1 MSFSLLNFSE
11 GPTGCQNDKITFRKP
26 HRRFGGASEH
36 FSGPLFLEVFFDVGE
51 DRFPDQEFRAMI
63 EPFPGIGFDGLLV
76 DRADAILGSDQ
87 VDVAVDHPYF
97 GLLGRDLA
105 SQVPRHLQVAID
117 GLADRYPLV
126 SDRRVHP
133 FVERDVHLLDRPL
146 NTQEIALRFG
156 AGCRYADGEP
166 DTIDHIA

>member
-1 MSFSLLNFSE
+1 MISVYLLLDCGS
-11 GPTGCQNDKITFRKP
+11 
-26 HRRFGGASEH
+26 S
-36 FSGPLFLEVFFDVGE
+36 FLEVFLDIGE
-51 DRFPDQEFRAMI
+51 DRFPDPEFRTMI
-63 EPFPGIGFDGLLV
+63 EPLPDVGLDGLLV
-76 DRADAILGSDQ
+76 GRADALLGSDQ

-97 GLLGRDLA
+97 GLLWRDRA
-105 SQVPRHLQVAID
+105 VEVPRHLQVAID
-117 GLADRYPLV
+117 GLADRDPLV
-126 SDRRVHP
+126 PDRGVHP